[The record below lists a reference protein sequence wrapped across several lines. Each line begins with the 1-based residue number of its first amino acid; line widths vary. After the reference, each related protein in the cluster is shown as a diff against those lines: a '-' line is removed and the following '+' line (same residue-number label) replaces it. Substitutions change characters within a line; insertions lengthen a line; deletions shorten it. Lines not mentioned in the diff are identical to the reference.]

1 MRHLLRTFS
10 PLVSICSNLTPSR
23 PKQEHTKSPN
33 AFYPIFQA
41 HNDIT
46 FTQSDHNRKAALCLS
61 YRIKRLSLHRL
72 LSWHTKRQQ
81 SPRIKIPFAPL
92 RKPLRSLRP
101 IARPSQQPVQRY
113 ILPNGGA
120 DKGASHRDTSKEP

>member
-33 AFYPIFQA
+33 AFYPIFQV
-41 HNDIT
+41 HKDTT

-61 YRIKRLSLHRL
+61 YRIKCLSLHRL
-72 LSWHTKRQQ
+72 LSWLTKRQQ
-81 SPRIKIPFAPL
+81 SPHIKIPFAPPQ
-92 RKPLRSLRP
+92 KPQRSLRP
-101 IARPSQQPVQRY
+101 IARLSRQPVQRY